1 MRVIAQA
8 NGSLILSGPET
19 LAEKV
24 LMENIHTI
32 LTNGWGKTVEF
43 EASSMASSGNVT
55 HVALKLVV
63 PVEFEDDLTGEGGI
77 VKKESRC
84 HICGGPDH

>member
-8 NGSLILSGPET
+8 NGSLVLSGPET
-19 LAEKV
+19 MAERV

-43 EASSMASSGNVT
+43 EASSMAASGNVT
-55 HVALKLVV
+55 HVCLKLVI
-63 PVEFEDDLTGEGGI
+63 PPEFEDDLTGTGGV
-77 VKKESRC
+77 VKKEERC
-84 HICGGPDH
+84 PHCGGPNH